1 MATFSELLKSTTAA
15 LTLSTSDRLAEAVSR
30 LSAQLDSAQVD
41 ADNARTA
48 HESSLVDHALDSSAV
63 DDKTLAKL
71 KTAADGC
78 RDRVASLEGALTT
91 ARARLSAAQA
101 ANDREE
107 HRERWR
113 AAIAVSAMK
122 LDAEKRLAKS
132 AKAFAE
138 DYRHVLALNG
148 EFYQAA
154 PAIPDPEAA
163 MAHATII
170 ETAVRKELLRH
181 GVPWAFSWPY
191 GTVSLPE
198 FLPQCEAAHEL
209 VKRWAPKD

>member
-1 MATFSELLKSTTAA
+1 MTTIAELFNLTTTGSPQTPVEKLQKAVDRA
-15 LTLSTSDRLAEAVSR
+15 EQRLARAQAEADAAVEACGAAHLAEVIDDTPADEKALGRLATAVAVAKSR
-30 LSAQLDSAQVD
+30 VEAATS
-41 ADNARTA
+41 
-48 HESSLVDHALDSSAV
+48 
-63 DDKTLAKL
+63 TLA
-71 KTAADGC
+71 
-78 RDRVASLEGALTT
+78 TT
-91 ARARLSAAQA
+91 RANLSAAEA
-101 ANDREE
+101 TASREA
-107 HRERWR
+107 HMARWR
-113 AAIAVSAMK
+113 TAIAVSARK

-138 DYRHVLALNG
+138 DYRAVMALNG
-148 EFYQAA
+148 EFHQAA

-170 ETAVRKELLRH
+170 ETAVRKELLRQ

-209 VKRWAPKD
+209 VKRWAPEA